1 MRKPGKTRV
10 INFRL
15 TEAQY
20 ARLQYAAA
28 NAGVSLCS
36 YARQAV
42 LLVVGGE
49 GAEETGVPVEMEAPE
64 SAEAATHASD

>member
-28 NAGVSLCS
+28 NAGISLCA

-42 LLVVGGE
+42 FLVAGY
-49 GAEETGVPVEMEAPE
+49 AEEAGVPAELEAPE
-64 SAEAATHASD
+64 SAEAAT